1 MTILVTGGTGN
12 IGGALARLLQA
23 ANYPLIISSRKGVA
37 EPFKAVKFDWSD
49 PSTFENPFNA
59 DPNIDRVFVIAP
71 ISGDALEQTKPF
83 FKVAIEKGVKRFVL
97 ITATQ
102 AEKGDNSQYGKVH
115 EHLAN
120 LGVEYTVLRP
130 TWFIEN
136 FGQFSHTIR
145 ENDEILSVT
154 GKGRIPFVSVQDIAK
169 AAFDAL
175 TAEKSANTD
184 YFVIGPELWS
194 YDDVAAALTE
204 VTGRK
209 IVHRLISLEEQ
220 LASFKLWMDE
230 EYAIELN
237 TYEGRIASGI
247 EEKNVGHPKA
257 ITGKHKLRDYLEAN
271 KQLWSKA

>member
-12 IGGALARLLQA
+12 IGSALARLLQA
-23 ANYPLIISSRKGVA
+23 ANYSLIVA
-37 EPFKAVKFDWSD
+37 SP
-49 PSTFENPFNA
+49 
-59 DPNIDRVFVIAP
+59 P

-83 FKVAIEKGVKRFVL
+83 FKVAIGRGVKRFVL

-130 TWFIEN
+130 TWFI
-136 FGQFSHTIR
+136 
-145 ENDEILSVT
+145 VT

-194 YDDVAAALTE
+194 YDDVSTRISFLVILPEVTDETTFTQVAAALRE
-204 VTGRK
+204 ITGRK

-257 ITGKHKLRDYLEAN
+257 IPGKRKSRDYLEAN
-271 KQLWSKA
+271 KELWTKA